1 MSRSKKARSPAR
13 PPAWLA
19 RLVAFCWGP
28 GRTATLIV
36 LVLVA
41 FAVAATLFC
50 RHLLPQLL
58 KSRQYELTLDQV
70 YVTPAPD
77 WIHCD
82 VRAEAFRNAGLDPPL
97 SVLQEGLARRVFDA
111 FAMHPW
117 VARVVTVSMVSRHP
131 PAKVDVALEYRRPAC
146 VVEVPGDLLPV
157 DAEGVLLPSGDFS
170 PIERQSYACLTGI
183 DTRPMRPVGQPW
195 GDGRV
200 LDGAQI
206 AAAFGPAWQ
215 QLKLARIQPSAASL
229 AAREPTYELFS
240 RAGTRIIW
248 GLAPGT
254 KVLGELAPAEKIAR
268 LQQYAAEHGGLDTPA
283 RPATLDIRALP
294 PAKSR

>member
-183 DTRPMRPVGQPW
+183 DTRPMR
-195 GDGRV
+195 
-200 LDGAQI
+200 
-206 AAAFGPAWQ
+206 FGPAWQ